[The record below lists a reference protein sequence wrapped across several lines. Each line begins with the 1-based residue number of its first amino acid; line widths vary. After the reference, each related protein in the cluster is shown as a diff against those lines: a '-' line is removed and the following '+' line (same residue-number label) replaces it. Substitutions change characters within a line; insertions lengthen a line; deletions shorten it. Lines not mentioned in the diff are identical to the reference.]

1 MKKMVFL
8 LVAAL
13 LLQLS
18 GCNKNASS
26 AAPTAAVFDE
36 GTTIDS
42 LTEMADSPL
51 AKGESTLQYQTLD
64 LPSYAGNP
72 QNIQVIDDHVYFLSQ
87 DETYQYVCRMR
98 IDGSDISA
106 TKLIEKTDTHYI
118 SCIAFSDKTICYST
132 VDYVLSNDGQLS
144 SMTTVLNCISDDGTQ
159 YFSISI
165 NGNFGNEDDRTDTTV
180 ADIVFASDQTILFTT
195 PYTLYRVNQKG
206 EILNSISIE
215 NQEVSLISSGSGAV
229 FLLNLQDTQ
238 ELYSF
243 DEKTFSIGGAVLDCK
258 SMSGIYP
265 GTDNYDFFAVYED
278 GIYAVELDTQKK
290 ELLIPSSLANGIG
303 WAFPSGNQN
312 WLISH
317 INYIN
322 FNSTLYIANEEPIDN
337 TKEKATLTIMVP

>member
-26 AAPTAAVFDE
+26 TAPTAAVFDE
-36 GTTIDS
+36 GATIDS

-132 VDYVLSNDGQLS
+132 VDYALSNDGQLS

-229 FLLNLQDTQ
+229 FLLNLYT
-238 ELYSF
+238 
-243 DEKTFSIGGAVLDCK
+243 
-258 SMSGIYP
+258 GIV
-265 GTDNYDFFAVYED
+265 FF
-278 GIYAVELDTQKK
+278 
-290 ELLIPSSLANGIG
+290 
-303 WAFPSGNQN
+303 
-312 WLISH
+312 
-317 INYIN
+317 
-322 FNSTLYIANEEPIDN
+322 
-337 TKEKATLTIMVP
+337 